1 MFLDNQVKKVN
12 VEQEIS
18 LTIGENLRKVKE
30 EIELAARKASRDPSS
45 VKLIAV
51 TKTVPA
57 DLIKCAIRAG
67 VTALGENKAQEMLFK
82 QPLLT
87 PDLEWHFIGRLQSN
101 KVKSV
106 VGKVS
111 LIHSLDRWKLAL
123 AINDF
128 ALKTDRQVMVL
139 VQVNIAGEASKQG
152 LPPAEAVDFVEE
164 VTTLKGLK
172 IRGLMTIAP
181 ETANPEQVRPVFRD
195 LRLLAGRL
203 KNNLPGVDL
212 GYLSMGMSSDFMV
225 AVEEG
230 ANMLRLGT
238 AIFGPRNK

>member
-1 MFLDNQVKKVN
+1 MVAEHEK
-12 VEQEIS
+12 S

-30 EIELAARKASRDPSS
+30 KIELAARKAGRDPASI
-45 VKLIAV
+45 KLIAV

-57 DLIKCAIRAG
+57 DLIKHAVKAG
-67 VTALGENKAQEMLFK
+67 VTSLGENKAQEMLSK
-82 QPLLT
+82 QPLLP
-87 PDLEWHFIGRLQSN
+87 PDLEWHFIGRLQTN

-111 LIHSLDRWKLAL
+111 LIHSLDSWKLAL

-139 VQVNIAGEASKQG
+139 VQVNVAGEASKQG
-152 LPPAEAVDFVEE
+152 LATAEAGGFVKEAAD
-164 VTTLKGLK
+164 LKGLK
-172 IRGLMTIAP
+172 IQGLMTIAP
-181 ETANPEQVRPVFRD
+181 ETANPEHVRPVFRD

-212 GYLSMGMSSDFMV
+212 KYLSMGMSSDYVV

-238 AIFGPRNK
+238 AIFGPRE

>member
-1 MFLDNQVKKVN
+1 VG
-12 VEQEIS
+12 VEQEKS
-18 LTIGENLRKVKE
+18 LTIYENLRIVKE
-30 EIELAARKASRDPSS
+30 KIEHAARKAGRAPAS

-57 DLIKCAIRAG
+57 DIIKHAVAAG

-82 QPLLT
+82 QPLLP

-106 VGKVS
+106 IGKVS
-111 LIHSLDRWKLAL
+111 LIHSLDSWKLAL
-123 AINDF
+123 TINDF
-128 ALKTDRQVMVL
+128 ALKTGRQVIVL
-139 VQVNIAGEASKQG
+139 VQVNISGETSKQG
-152 LPPAEAVDFVEE
+152 LPPAQAADFIKE
-164 VTTLKGLK
+164 VITLKGIK

-181 ETANPEQVRPVFRD
+181 ETADPEEVRPVFRD

-203 KNNLPGVDL
+203 KNIFPGVDL
-212 GYLSMGMSSDFMV
+212 EYLSMGMSSDFVV

-230 ANMLRLGT
+230 SNMLRLGT
-238 AIFGPRNK
+238 AIFGPRK

>member
-1 MFLDNQVKKVN
+1 M
-12 VEQEIS
+12 
-18 LTIGENLRKVKE
+18 TIYENLRIVKE
-30 EIELAARKASRDPSS
+30 KIEHAARKAGRAPAS

-57 DLIKCAIRAG
+57 DIIKHAVAAG

-82 QPLLT
+82 QPLLP

-106 VGKVS
+106 IGKVS
-111 LIHSLDRWKLAL
+111 LIHSLDSWKLAL
-123 AINDF
+123 TINDF
-128 ALKTDRQVMVL
+128 ALKTGRQVIVL
-139 VQVNIAGEASKQG
+139 VQVNISGETSKQG
-152 LPPAEAVDFVEE
+152 LPPAQAADFIKE
-164 VTTLKGLK
+164 VITLKGIK

-181 ETANPEQVRPVFRD
+181 ETADPEEVRPVFRD

-203 KNNLPGVDL
+203 KNIFPGVDL
-212 GYLSMGMSSDFMV
+212 EYLSMGMSSDFVV

-230 ANMLRLGT
+230 SNMLRLGT
-238 AIFGPRNK
+238 AIFGPRK

>member
-1 MFLDNQVKKVN
+1 MI
-12 VEQEIS
+12 VEQEKS

-30 EIELAARKASRDPSS
+30 KIELAARKAGRDPAS

-51 TKTVPA
+51 TKTVSA
-57 DLIKCAIRAG
+57 DVIEHAVRAG

-82 QPLLT
+82 QPLLP
-87 PDLEWHFIGRLQSN
+87 PDLEWHFIGRLQTN
-101 KVKSV
+101 KVKHV
-106 VGKVS
+106 IGRVS
-111 LIHSLDRWKLAL
+111 LIHSLDSWKLAL

-152 LPPAEAVDFVEE
+152 LRPAEAIDFVKE
-164 VTTLKGLK
+164 VITLKGLK
-172 IRGLMTIAP
+172 INGLMTIAP
-181 ETANPEQVRPVFRD
+181 ESANPEEVRPVFRD
-195 LRLLAGRL
+195 LRLLAGQL
-203 KNNLPGVDL
+203 KNNLPGIEL
-212 GYLSMGMSSDFMV
+212 EYLSMGMSSDFVV

>member
-1 MFLDNQVKKVN
+1 MG
-12 VEQEIS
+12 VEQEKS
-18 LTIGENLRKVKE
+18 LTIYENLRIVKE
-30 EIELAARKASRDPSS
+30 KIEHAARKAGRAPAS

-57 DLIKCAIRAG
+57 DIIKHAVAAG

-82 QPLLT
+82 QPLLP

-106 VGKVS
+106 IGKVS
-111 LIHSLDRWKLAL
+111 LIHSLDSWKLAL
-123 AINDF
+123 TINDF
-128 ALKTDRQVMVL
+128 ALKTGRQVIVL
-139 VQVNIAGEASKQG
+139 VQVNISGETSKQG
-152 LPPAEAVDFVEE
+152 LPPAQAADFIKE
-164 VTTLKGLK
+164 VITLKGIK

-181 ETANPEQVRPVFRD
+181 ETADPEEVRPVFRD

-203 KNNLPGVDL
+203 KNIFPGVDL
-212 GYLSMGMSSDFMV
+212 EYLSMGMSSDFVV

-230 ANMLRLGT
+230 SNMLRLGT
-238 AIFGPRNK
+238 AIFGPRK